1 MTQPPEADNKFVRGL
16 GLLDSTM
23 LVAGSM
29 IGSGIFIVSSIIA
42 RQVGAPGWLL
52 VVWLVTGLL
61 TLMAALSYGELAA
74 MMPKAGGQYVY
85 LREAFSPLWGF
96 LYGWTLFLVI
106 QTGTIAAVAVGF
118 ARYTGVLV
126 PWVSEK
132 NYLIEPIRFGGY
144 AVSLSTAQF
153 VGLAMIA
160 LLTYMNTRGLNLGKL
175 VQNIF
180 TTAKTGA
187 LIALIVLGI
196 IVGLKSGAGAANF
209 SDFWTLRGGLQE
221 VGEGL
226 TAATAFGLF
235 VGICVAQTNS
245 LFSADA
251 WNNITFTAGEVINPR
266 RNVPL
271 SLAFGTIL
279 VIGLYLLA
287 NVAYLAALPFTAI
300 QNAPS
305 DRVASETANVIF
317 PGAGATIMAVAIMV
331 STFGCNNGLI
341 LAGARAYYAM
351 ARDGLFFRR
360 VGELNKN
367 HVPAW
372 GLIIQG
378 IWAGALVL
386 PRTVKTD
393 AAGNVT
399 GYGNLYGNLL
409 DYVISAAL
417 IFYILTIIGIFLLIW
432 FISRSSGG
440 GRGGGGC
447 RPRIS
452 QQLRLDRR
460 LRADAG
466 ARPPDRADHRGAD
479 RRADDPRRR
488 PGADAGE
495 RASRRVLG
503 LRRLDV
509 CRQPDAARAQSA
521 AGWAVREPAAYP
533 VRISLSAHH
542 HVLHHRRLR
551 GRPLDRRRVDHA
563 DHGRRRL
570 RAEEVLLRSCAA
582 GARPGHRA
590 DFRDEPPPV
599 ADHVGRQLADLRDA
613 ADRRN
618 ADGRVRGAAGDVGD
632 LDGDRAKG
640 LAREDG

>member
-1 MTQPPEADNKFVRGL
+1 MQAATTPPLAADKFVRGL

-85 LREAFSPLWGF
+85 LREAFSPFWGF

-106 QTGTIAAVAVGF
+106 QTATIAAVAVGF
-118 ARYTGVLV
+118 AKYVGVLA
-126 PWVSEK
+126 PGISQER
-132 NYLIEPIRFGGY
+132 YLIEPIRIGSKY
-144 AVSLSTAQF
+144 ALSLSTAQL
-153 VGLAMIA
+153 VGIVMVA
-160 LLTYMNTRGLNLGKL
+160 LLTWMNTRGLKLGKL

-180 TTAKTGA
+180 TVAKTGA
-187 LIALIVLGI
+187 LAALIVLGI
-196 IVGLKSGAGAANF
+196 IVGLVWHGDIARANF
-209 SDFWTLRGGLQE
+209 GDFWTVRGSLQD
-221 VGEGL
+221 VGQGL

-251 WNNITFTAGEVINPR
+251 WNNITFIAGEVKEPR
-266 RNVPL
+266 RNISL
-271 SLAFGTIL
+271 SLAFGTLL

-287 NVAYLAALPFTAI
+287 NVAYLATLPFASI

-317 PGAGATIMAVAIMV
+317 PGAGATIMAVAIMI

-372 GLIIQG
+372 ALIIQG
-378 IWAGALVL
+378 IWAGVLVL
-386 PRTVKTD
+386 PRTVKTNSVGD
-393 AAGNVT
+393 LV

-417 IFYILTIIGIFLLIW
+417 IFYILTIAGLFLLRW
-432 FISRSSGG
+432 KR
-440 GRGGGGC
+440 
-447 RPRIS
+447 
-452 QQLRLDRR
+452 
-460 LRADAG
+460 
-466 ARPPDRADHRGAD
+466 
-479 RRADDPRRR
+479 
-488 PGADAGE
+488 
-495 RASRRVLG
+495 
-503 LRRLDV
+503 
-509 CRQPDAARAQSA
+509 PDAERPYKAFGYPIVPILYIVG
-521 AGWAVREPAAYP
+521 AGTILLVLFIYQTATTWPGLLIV
-533 VRISLSAHH
+533 ISGVPIYL
-542 HVLHHRRLR
+542 
-551 GRPLDRRRVDHA
+551 
-563 DHGRRRL
+563 
-570 RAEEVLLRSCAA
+570 
-582 GARPGHRA
+582 
-590 DFRDEPPPV
+590 FW
-599 ADHVGRQLADLRDA
+599 
-613 ADRRN
+613 
-618 ADGRVRGAAGDVGD
+618 
-632 LDGDRAKG
+632 K
-640 LAREDG
+640 LARKKSET